1 MASASKP
8 RWAIVDKEEA
18 PENFNIIKRYRECIS
33 SVLIPNDKIIARF
46 DELAVDI
53 VNYYKD
59 RPFVILVILK
69 GAVVAFG
76 DLIKSITKAYENSE
90 YENNLFFEFVQLK
103 SYENTGSTGKVE
115 IIVDQALDVK
125 GKEILVVE
133 DIVETGHTMRKLIS
147 HLKEL
152 QPKDIQVFSVMLKV
166 GKTEFEFPIEFVAF
180 LIPDK
185 FVIGYGM
192 DFNQYFRDIPHLCII
207 SKEGIK
213 KFKI

>member
-8 RWAIVDKEEA
+8 RWTVVEKEEA
-18 PENFNIIKRYRECIS
+18 PESFNIIKRYRECIS
-33 SVLIPNDKIIARF
+33 SVLIPNDQIIARF
-46 DELAVDI
+46 DEIAVDI
-53 VNYYKD
+53 VNFYKD

-76 DLIKSITKAYENSE
+76 DLIKSITKAYEKSE

-152 QPKDIQVFSVMLKV
+152 QPKDVQVFSVMLKV
-166 GKTEFEFPIEFVAF
+166 GKTEFDFPIEFVAF

-207 SKEGIK
+207 SKAGIA